1 VLNRIRRAVT
11 LTRARYFPRG
21 RHRRPL
27 RRFQPPIVP
36 ASWASVD
43 EPTLVL
49 GRAVDKPSHHH
60 PLRGEDTALVRP
72 YVLVHEERAARW
84 PSMVVIAPYLPT
96 DAWLAPLG
104 AH

>member
-1 VLNRIRRAVT
+1 MLNRIRRAVT
-11 LTRARYFPRG
+11 LTRAYFPRG

-36 ASWASVD
+36 APSASVD
-43 EPTLVL
+43 EPTHIL
-49 GRAVDKPSHHH
+49 GQAVDMPSHHH

-72 YVLVHEERAARW
+72 YGLVHERAARR

-96 DAWLAPLG
+96 DAWPALFG
-104 AH
+104 VH

>member
-1 VLNRIRRAVT
+1 MLNRIRRAVT

-27 RRFQPPIVP
+27 RHFQPPIVP
-36 ASWASVD
+36 ASSASVD

-49 GRAVDKPSHHH
+49 GQAVDKPSHHH

-72 YVLVHEERAARW
+72 YVLVHERAARR

-96 DAWLAPLG
+96 DAWPAPLG
-104 AH
+104 AR